1 MYTLKRMTFDVY
13 PQLSTTCICTCIN
26 TSNRK
31 RRSGKRDFAVSANMA
46 YHGRV
51 NLYYLRDASGASG
64 ESEEYEDP
72 DRTVRCGHVLRDD
85 GVYEPIEIPAPQG
98 PIS

>member
-1 MYTLKRMTFDVY
+1 
-13 PQLSTTCICTCIN
+13 
-26 TSNRK
+26 
-31 RRSGKRDFAVSANMA
+31 MA

-51 NLYYLRDASGASG
+51 NLYYLGDASG

-72 DRTVRCGHVLRDD
+72 DRTVRSGRALRDD
-85 GVYEPIEIPAPQG
+85 GVYEPIGIPSPQG